1 MSMMSQDLLR
11 FGSLRGFALG
21 DEFTLA
27 LIFVGV
33 ALFTAIVVLS
43 KQEEWGV
50 PTAMVYLL
58 LGGLAAAG
66 MHLLDIP
73 QLDPTGSNTELMKRL
88 TEFAVII
95 ALFAAGLRIDRPMNW
110 RAWHSTSLLILVVM
124 PLTIAGVALFANL
137 VMGLSL
143 GAAILLGAILA
154 PTDPVLAASV
164 GADEPG
170 EGDSEPKFALTSESG
185 LNDGL
190 AFPFV
195 LLGIF
200 IAVEG
205 GTSWVAEWVLADV
218 IYAIAVGLILG
229 AGVGILL
236 SRLVDNLTE
245 RGLISREME
254 GWIAVAAV
262 LAIYGL
268 TELVG
273 AYGFIAAFAGG
284 LAFRKR
290 PTRTTRHHRKV
301 HGGAETVERVAE
313 LALILLLG
321 STLTTQGLAIPGIS
335 GWLLAPLLLLVI
347 RPLLV
352 LTAFAGSRLELK
364 ERIFVGWFGIRGLG
378 SFYYAAVAFGTG
390 ALALQEKQL
399 IFWTTVVVVGLSI
412 VLHGLTAAPFAKRI
426 EKT

>member
-1 MSMMSQDLLR
+1 MAVITLPSSI
-11 FGSLRGFALG
+11 RGFSLG

-27 LIFVGV
+27 LLFVGV
-33 ALFTAIVVLS
+33 ALLIAIVVVS
-43 KQEEWGV
+43 KREEWGV
-50 PTAMVYLL
+50 TAAMVYLL
-58 LGGLAAAG
+58 LGGVAAIG
-66 MHLLDIP
+66 MNVLDVP
-73 QLDPTGSNTELMKRL
+73 SLDPTGADSELMKRL

-95 ALFAAGLRIDRPMNW
+95 ALFAAGLRIDRPLTWSAW
-110 RAWHSTSLLILVVM
+110 RSPRLLILIVM
-124 PLTIAGVALFANL
+124 PLTIVGVALFANL

-170 EGDSEPKFALTSESG
+170 RKESEPKFALTSESG

-195 LLGIF
+195 FLGIF

-205 GTSWVAEWVLADV
+205 GTNWVAEWVLADV
-218 IYAIAVGLILG
+218 VYAIVIGAVLG
-229 AGVGILL
+229 AGVGVLL
-236 SRLVDNLTE
+236 GRLVDKLGE
-245 RGLISREME
+245 RELISEDME

-268 TELVG
+268 TELAG
-273 AYGFIAAFAGG
+273 GYGFIAAFAGG
-284 LAFRKR
+284 LAYRNR

-321 STLTTQGLAIPGIS
+321 STLTIEGLGQPGVA
-335 GWLLAPLLLLVI
+335 GWILAPVLLLVI
-347 RPLLV
+347 RPALV
-352 LTAFAGSRLELK
+352 LFSFIGSKLELG
-364 ERIFVGWFGIRGLG
+364 ERLFVGWFGIRGLG
-378 SFYYAAVAFGTG
+378 SFYYAAVAFDTS
-390 ALALQEKQL
+390 ALALGEKEL
-399 IFWTTVVVVGLSI
+399 IFWTTVVIVGISI
-412 VLHGLTAAPFAKRI
+412 ILHGLTAAPFARRL
-426 EKT
+426 ERG

>member
-1 MSMMSQDLLR
+1 MTGLALPASS
-11 FGSLRGFALG
+11 RGFALG
-21 DEFTLA
+21 DEFTIA
-27 LIFVGV
+27 LLFVGI
-33 ALFTAIVVLS
+33 ALFIAIVVVS
-43 KQEEWGV
+43 KREEWGV

-58 LGGLAAAG
+58 LGGVAAVG
-66 MHLLDIP
+66 LNLLDVAP
-73 QLDPTGSNTELMKRL
+73 LDPTGADTNLMKRL

-95 ALFAAGLRIDRPMNW
+95 ALFAAGLRIDRPLTWSAW
-110 RAWHSTSLLILVVM
+110 RSTRLLILVVM
-124 PLTIAGVALFANL
+124 PLTIAGVAVFANL

-170 EGDSEPKFALTSESG
+170 KKESEPKFALTSESG

-195 LLGIF
+195 FLGIF

-205 GTSWVAEWVLADV
+205 GTGWIAEWVLADV
-218 IYAIAVGLILG
+218 IYAIAIGAVLG
-229 AGVGILL
+229 AGIGVLL
-236 SRLVDNLTE
+236 GRLVDALAE
-245 RGLISREME
+245 RDLISQDME

-284 LAFRKR
+284 LAYRNR
-290 PTRTTRHHRKV
+290 PTRTTRHHRQV

-313 LALILLLG
+313 LSLILLLG
-321 STLTTQGLAIPGIS
+321 STLTIQGLGEPGLA
-335 GWLLAPLLLLVI
+335 GWLLAPVLLLLI
-347 RPLLV
+347 RPLIV
-352 LTAFAGSRLELK
+352 MASFIGSRLALK
-364 ERIFVGWFGIRGLG
+364 ERAFVGWFGIRGLG
-378 SFYYAAVAFGTG
+378 SFYYAAVAFDTG
-390 ALALQEKQL
+390 ALALGEKEI
-399 IFWTTVVVVGLSI
+399 IFWTTVVIVGISI
-412 VLHGLTAAPFAKRI
+412 ILHGFTAAPFARRL
-426 EKT
+426 ERG

>member
-1 MSMMSQDLLR
+1 MAVITLPSSV
-11 FGSLRGFALG
+11 RGFSLG

-27 LIFVGV
+27 LLFVGV
-33 ALFTAIVVLS
+33 ALLIAIVVVS
-43 KQEEWGV
+43 KREEWGV
-50 PTAMVYLL
+50 TAAMVYLL
-58 LGGLAAAG
+58 LGGVAAIG
-66 MHLLDIP
+66 MNVLDVP
-73 QLDPTGSNTELMKRL
+73 SLDPTGADSELMKRL

-95 ALFAAGLRIDRPMNW
+95 ALFAAGLRIDRPLTWSAW
-110 RAWHSTSLLILVVM
+110 RSPRLLILIVM
-124 PLTIAGVALFANL
+124 PLTIVGVALFANL

-170 EGDSEPKFALTSESG
+170 RKESEPKFALTSESG

-195 LLGIF
+195 FLGIF

-205 GTSWVAEWVLADV
+205 GTNWVAEWVLADV
-218 IYAIAVGLILG
+218 VYAIVIGAVLG
-229 AGVGILL
+229 AGVGVLL
-236 SRLVDNLTE
+236 GRLVDKLGE
-245 RGLISREME
+245 RELISEDME

-268 TELVG
+268 TELAG
-273 AYGFIAAFAGG
+273 GYGFIAAFAGG
-284 LAFRKR
+284 LAYRNR

-321 STLTTQGLAIPGIS
+321 STLTIEGLGQPGVA
-335 GWLLAPLLLLVI
+335 GWILAPVLLLVI
-347 RPLLV
+347 RPALV
-352 LTAFAGSRLELK
+352 LFSFIGSKLELG
-364 ERIFVGWFGIRGLG
+364 ERLFVGWFGIRGLG
-378 SFYYAAVAFGTG
+378 SFYYAAVAFDTT
-390 ALALQEKQL
+390 ALAVGEKEL
-399 IFWTTVVVVGLSI
+399 IFWTTVVIVGISI
-412 VLHGLTAAPFAKRI
+412 ILHGLTAAPFARRL
-426 EKT
+426 ERG